1 MEVKLRSK
9 IDELIE
15 ASGLRPGFVA
25 KKLGVSTRQLRNLRT
40 GDSYLNAPKMY
51 VLARLL
57 DVEITELY
65 EVEWRN

>member
-15 ASGLRPGFVA
+15 AKGLRPGYVA
-25 KKLGVSTRQLRNLRT
+25 KKLGVSTRQLRNLCI

-65 EVEWRN
+65 DVEWRN